1 MLKELLNNQN
11 EKHIKA
17 FLDDLHA
24 HDLSELFEELD
35 DSEKDRLLAC
45 LAMKSALT

>member
-1 MLKELLNNQN
+1 MPKELLNNQN

-24 HDLSELFEELD
+24 HDLSELFWKKLD
-35 DSEKDRLLAC
+35 DSWKDRLFRHA
-45 LAMKSALT
+45 